1 MKGDTMETF
10 DIMAIIEKSLDRG
23 HTVVI
28 VDDVVTLYPNET
40 EKPVRVEANPEL
52 KPKKQRKSINR
63 KELDMGKVKALREA
77 GWSFDKIA
85 DEMGCAPQTI
95 ANHLKEVET

>member
-1 MKGDTMETF
+1 MIDLY
-10 DIMAIIEKSLDRG
+10 DIIEKSLDRG

-28 VDDVVTLYPNET
+28 VDDVVTLYPKEET
-40 EKPVRVEANPEL
+40 EKPVKVEANPEL
-52 KPKKQRKSINR
+52 KPKKQRKAINR
-63 KELDMGKVKALREA
+63 KELDMGKVKALRAA

-95 ANHLKEVET
+95 ANHLKEVES